1 MSMHKKTGKGG
12 KLQRVKDTPQK
23 SPRDESSI
31 NKTRT
36 KRKKLSG

>member
-12 KLQRVKDTPQK
+12 KLQRAKGNAKPA
-23 SPRDESSI
+23 RDESSI